1 MNIRS
6 IESFGGRAEND
17 FDNSEAFS
25 AAYEFFR
32 ANGGGVLKVGKGVWR
47 TGPVTLCSDM
57 TLELEE
63 ESVISLIPEPERYKP
78 VKTRW
83 EGVVCYAMHPCIF
96 ADGET
101 NVTVCGKGTI
111 DGNGKT
117 WWNLL
122 AEKRKQGKPV
132 SPIELELAALNPNYM
147 NEPGGGG
154 GRNIQF
160 LRPALVQFYKCR
172 NVRIQDVTLRNS
184 PFWTI
189 HPVFTD
195 TLLIRGVNIINPHDA
210 PNTDGMDIDSCEN
223 VQIED
228 CNISVGDDG
237 IAIKSGSGEDG
248 IRMNRPSKN
257 IQISNCTV
265 ADGHGGVVFGS
276 ETAAGIENVCVKD
289 CVFDGT
295 QRGIRLKTRRGRGGV
310 VRRLEF
316 SNLTMKNNL
325 CPVAINMFYC
335 CGTNRNEPEFFSQDA
350 LPVRKET
357 PAISDILISGVTAK
371 GCKASAGFIAGLP
384 ESPVEHI
391 LIENSVFETDE
402 SATESP
408 SLSDMYAGIP
418 ECTEKSFRLLNVQY
432 VKFENT
438 KVIGPVKEFLYE

>member
-6 IESFGGRAEND
+6 IESFGGRAESS

-32 ANGGGVLKVGKGVWR
+32 TNGGGVLKVGKGVWR
-47 TGPVTLCSDM
+47 TGPITLCSDM
-57 TLELEE
+57 TLELAEDA
-63 ESVISLIPEPERYKP
+63 VISLIPEPERYKP

-83 EGVVCYAMHPCIF
+83 EGVVCYAMHPCVF

-101 NVTVCGKGTI
+101 NVTICGKGTI
-111 DGNGKT
+111 DGSGKV
-117 WWNLL
+117 WWSLL

-172 NVRIQDVTLRNS
+172 HVQIQDVTLINS

-195 TLLIRGVNIINPHDA
+195 TLLIKDVHVVNPHDA

-223 VQIED
+223 VKVD
-228 CNISVGDDG
+228 GCNISVGDDG

-248 IRMNRPSKN
+248 IRMNRPSRN
-257 IQISNCTV
+257 IEITNCSV

-276 ETAAGIENVCVKD
+276 ETAAGIENVSVKD

-295 QRGIRLKTRRGRGGV
+295 QRGIRLKTRRGRGGA
-310 VRRLEF
+310 VRNLVFR
-316 SNLTMKNNL
+316 NLTMKDNL
-325 CPVAINMFYC
+325 CPLAINMYYC
-335 CGTNRNEPEFFSQDA
+335 CGTNRNEPEFFSQDP
-350 LPVRKET
+350 LPVKADT
-357 PAISDILISGVTAK
+357 PSIKDIVISGVTAT

-384 ESPVEHI
+384 ESPVDNI
-391 LIENSVFETDE
+391 LIENSVFDVDMTSDVK
-402 SATESP
+402 P
-408 SLSDMYAGIP
+408 DVSDMYAGIP
-418 ECTEKSFRLLNVQY
+418 ECTEKSFRLINVKN

-438 KVIGPVKEFLYE
+438 QVIGPAEAFLNQ